1 MEPFIVGID
10 ITSTKDLF
18 GRNREI
24 ETLISCAKKKRKR
37 RNNWRQTFW

>member
-18 GRNREI
+18 GRNRDI
-24 ETLISCAKKKRKR
+24 DLMCQKKRKR
-37 RNNWRQTFW
+37 RNNWCQTFW

>member
-18 GRNREI
+18 GKNREI
-24 ETLISCAKKKRKR
+24 ETFMCQKKRKR
-37 RNNWRQTFW
+37 RNNWCQTFW